1 MLRYMLRR
9 LMAMPLLLLGIIT
22 LAFLLSHFI
31 HGDPLASVLTDR
43 AMENPE
49 AVAAARERWGLDKS
63 LLEQY
68 FIYVSNLVQ
77 GDFGTSFRTKR
88 SVAVDLVDRLPATFE
103 LVIAAML
110 IGSVIGISLGVIAAK
125 WHNGAVDHTARL
137 FALIGSSM
145 PAFWSGLIFLYA
157 FTVALDWL
165 PGVGR
170 IDARLIPPPV
180 RSGLMTVD
188 ALLEGDLALFRN
200 ALAHLILPATVLGWA
215 EMGLISRMVRA
226 NMLDVLNQDFVLLAR
241 AKGAGEGRVL
251 IRHALRN
258 ALIPTLTIIAFSLA
272 YLITGAVLTE
282 TIFSWPGIGTYAV
295 DSARSLDHPAIIGV
309 SIIGGV
315 SVLLINFV
323 TDLVY
328 VIVEPRIRFSR
339 DR

>member
-1 MLRYMLRR
+1 MLRR

-22 LAFLLSHFI
+22 IAFMLSHFI

-49 AVAAARERWGLDKS
+49 VVAAAKKRWGLDKS
-63 LLEQY
+63 LPEQY
-68 FIYVSNLVQ
+68 FIYVGNLVQ

-110 IGSVIGISLGVIAAK
+110 IGSLIGISLGVIAAK
-125 WHNGAVDHTARL
+125 WHNGVVDYAARL
-137 FALIGSSM
+137 FALVGSSM
-145 PAFWSGLIFLYA
+145 PVFWSGLIFLYA

-165 PGVGR
+165 PGAGR
-170 IDARLIPPPV
+170 TDARLIPPTV
-180 RSGLMTVD
+180 HSGLMTVD
-188 ALLEGDLALFRN
+188 ALLAGDLALFRN
-200 ALAHLILPATVLGWA
+200 AVAHLVLPATVLGWTV
-215 EMGLISRMVRA
+215 MGLISRMVRA

-258 ALIPTLTIIAFSLA
+258 ALIPTLTIVGFSFA
-272 YLITGAVLTE
+272 YLITGDVLTE

-295 DSARSLDHPAIIGV
+295 DSARSLDYPAIMGV

-315 SVLLINFV
+315 SFLLINFV
-323 TDLVY
+323 TDVTYGL
-328 VIVEPRIRFSR
+328 VEPRIRFGR